1 MCRGSSWD
9 DEFLTTI
16 VELYI
21 VIEESTW
28 LSFVC
33 VCKLVRI
40 NREALRSRKR
50 LIGPT
55 RGRAS
60 DSFSRSVERSC
71 TNASSGWGALC
82 SPPDD
87 QVNAS
92 IEALCIYDEF
102 ELSAWV
108 AKDGGGCPSS
118 TAPALA
124 QPIAISSSPPK
135 VQEIPSE
142 EVTKKVTVASGKHLI
157 EATSSQRKKAKV
169 IGRHKSH
176 KKREGSKSQAV
187 KGKGPTSPVDEVLT
201 LRARPKSVRELC
213 NARPRV
219 DDRDYHVIRVSSL
232 PEHDPNAPLEMH
244 LSPLTHG
251 IQIWQHEATLVKYA
265 WEVQIPQ
272 LATDLYTLSSE
283 VLTTKPQKLWCWVL
297 YLTRHVSE
305 VMRHGSSRDD
315 GLFTTTME
323 LYVVVEESMWLGS
336 ARVCKLVRISSSFSG
351 STERSYIEASLRRPL
366 RPGRRSRGRR
376 KGATFGGMASWV
388 LSNCCGLRPLP
399 ASFPRPN
406 SGLLIA
412 ASLKPLKRRPLF
424 SRAVGLGG
432 RREWALRV
440 SAPLQVAPLEDET
453 ESGEGSGEPS
463 LKGSD
468 GKGETFDPGMPPPFG
483 LAEIRA
489 AIPKHCWVKD
499 PWRSMSYVLS
509 EKLYR
514 SLDSSTRKLRFTLPF
529 PMFAYPFYLEW
540 SYLRGGLTTL
550 DRDYGWLNN
559 IHHDIGTHV
568 VHHLFPQI
576 PHYHLV
582 EAVST
587 TYFLLRFTWIY
598 SMEFLIELPLSYQTE
613 AAKPVVG
620 KYYREPAKSGPL
632 PLHLLGVLVRS
643 LKHDHYVNDT
653 GEVVYYQTDSRLR
666 GASD

>member
-1 MCRGSSWD
+1 M
-9 DEFLTTI
+9 
-16 VELYI
+16 
-21 VIEESTW
+21 
-28 LSFVC
+28 
-33 VCKLVRI
+33 
-40 NREALRSRKR
+40 
-50 LIGPT
+50 
-55 RGRAS
+55 
-60 DSFSRSVERSC
+60 
-71 TNASSGWGALC
+71 
-82 SPPDD
+82 
-87 QVNAS
+87 
-92 IEALCIYDEF
+92 
-102 ELSAWV
+102 
-108 AKDGGGCPSS
+108 GGGCPSS
-118 TAPALA
+118 TAPTLA
-124 QPIAISSSPPK
+124 QPIAVSSSPPK

-142 EVTKKVTVASGKHLI
+142 EVTKKVAEASGKHLI

-169 IGRHKSH
+169 IGRHNSH
-176 KKREGSKSQAV
+176 KKGEGSKSRAV

-232 PEHDPNAPLEMH
+232 PEHDPDAPLEMH
-244 LSPLTHG
+244 L
-251 IQIWQHEATLVKYA
+251 
-265 WEVQIPQ
+265 
-272 LATDLYTLSSE
+272 
-283 VLTTKPQKLWCWVL
+283 
-297 YLTRHVSE
+297 
-305 VMRHGSSRDD
+305 
-315 GLFTTTME
+315 
-323 LYVVVEESMWLGS
+323 
-336 ARVCKLVRISSSFSG
+336 
-351 STERSYIEASLRRPL
+351 RPL

-499 PWRSMSYVLS
+499 PWRSMSYVLP
-509 EKLYR
+509 ENLYR